1 MPRVRSARG
10 HASRNRCC
18 RRRCAGT
25 MSSVLCRSV
34 VPRDARRE
42 FMGVRFII
50 GRAGTGK
57 TRHCFDAIV
66 SAMRAAPLARE
77 AIYWILPKQATF
89 MAERDLTM
97 LSGLGA
103 FCRARVLSFELLGEE
118 VLASCGGAAVPE
130 VSALGRQMLI
140 GHLLRSRQNDLKFF
154 RGVAR
159 QPGLAARLDAT
170 FAEFE
175 RCGQDP
181 SAVAQVVAEL
191 HPDADVE
198 QRLLADK
205 LGDFHLLYKA
215 YRDALGNERVD
226 P

>member
-1 MPRVRSARG
+1 E
-10 HASRNRCC
+10 
-18 RRRCAGT
+18 
-25 MSSVLCRSV
+25 
-34 VPRDARRE
+34 RE
-42 FMGVRFII
+42 LV
-50 GRAGTGK
+50 T
-57 TRHCFDAIV
+57 D
-66 SAMRAAPLARE
+66 
-77 AIYWILPKQATF
+77 
-89 MAERDLTM
+89 
-97 LSGLGA
+97 SGLDA

-118 VLASCGGAAVPE
+118 VLAACGGAAVPE

-191 HPDADVE
+191 DPTDDV
-198 QRLLADK
+198 QAQLLRGK
-205 LGDFHLLYKA
+205 LA
-215 YRDALGNERVD
+215 
-226 P
+226 

>member
-1 MPRVRSARG
+1 MAARV
-10 HASRNRCC
+10 
-18 RRRCAGT
+18 
-25 MSSVLCRSV
+25 
-34 VPRDARRE
+34 
-42 FMGVRFII
+42 II

-66 SAMRAAPLARE
+66 AAVRADPLGP

-89 MAERDLTM
+89 SAERDLTT

-118 VLASCGGAAVPE
+118 VLASCGGAAVPQ
-130 VSALGRQMLI
+130 VTALGRQMLI
-140 GHLLRSRQNDLKFF
+140 GHLLRSRQDDLKFF

-181 SAVAQVVAEL
+181 SAVAEVVAQL
-191 HPDADVE
+191 DPSDDAAA
-198 QRLLADK
+198 QLLRGK

-226 P
+226 PHRRLDQVLTCIGEH